1 MGCAG
6 VRTNGVGVPDYQT
19 LMLPLLRMTADGVD
33 HKVMELV
40 EALADEFR
48 LLEEDRDKLL
58 ASGQRVIFNRTHWA
72 VTYLVK
78 SGLLTRAVRGTAR
91 ITDRGRQVLA
101 SPPAKIDVKFLS
113 QYPEFQAFRARTTS
127 PSEPVH
133 AAAAQ
138 QDPEELL
145 DTTYAA
151 LRRTVEADLLDHVL
165 ASSPEFFEQL
175 VIGLLVAMGYG
186 GVQSADAARHV
197 GKSGDDGI
205 DGVIDEDKLGLDAVY
220 IQAKR
225 WAPDRPVRR
234 PDLQGFAGSLEGQRA
249 TKGVFITTSRFTDD
263 ARQYVERISR
273 RIVLIDG
280 QALARLMYD
289 HGVGVRGQRRYEVRR
304 VDAAYFEGE
313 V

>member
-1 MGCAG
+1 M
-6 VRTNGVGVPDYQT
+6 TVPDYQT
-19 LMLPLLRMTADGVD
+19 LMLPLLRMTADGQD
-33 HKVMELV
+33 HKIIALV
-40 EALADEFR
+40 EALADEFH
-48 LLEEDRDKLL
+48 LSEEDRDRLL

-72 VTYLVK
+72 TTYLVK

-91 ITDRGRQVLA
+91 ITDRGRHVLA
-101 SPPAKIDVKFLS
+101 SPPERIDVKFLS
-113 QYPEFQAFRARTTS
+113 QYPEFQAFRARTAA
-127 PSEPVH
+127 PAEAAHAEP
-133 AAAAQ
+133 AQ

-145 DTTYAA
+145 DTTYTA

-165 ASSPEFFEQL
+165 TSSPEFFEQL
-175 VIGLLVAMGYG
+175 VLELLVAMGYG
-186 GVQSADAARHV
+186 GANPGDAARHV
-197 GKSGDDGI
+197 GKAGDDGI

-225 WAPDRPVRR
+225 WAPDHPVRR
-234 PDLQGFAGSLEGQRA
+234 PDLQAFAGSLEGQRA

-280 QALARLMYD
+280 EVLARLMYD

-313 V
+313 G

>member
-1 MGCAG
+1 
-6 VRTNGVGVPDYQT
+6 
-19 LMLPLLRMTADGVD
+19 MLPLLRMTEDGQD
-33 HKVMELV
+33 HKVLALV
-40 EALADEFR
+40 DALTEEFG
-48 LLEEDRDKLL
+48 LTDEDRDKLL

-72 VTYLVK
+72 TTYLAK
-78 SGLLTRAVRGTAR
+78 AGLLTRAVRGMAR

-101 SPPAKIDVKFLS
+101 APPERIDVKFLL
-113 QYPEFQAFRARTTS
+113 QYPEFQTFRMRTT
-127 PSEPVH
+127 PPGEVPHPEP
-133 AAAAQ
+133 AQ

-175 VIGLLVAMGYG
+175 VIELLVAMGYG
-186 GVQSADAARHV
+186 GAEAGGAARHV

-225 WAPDRPVRR
+225 WAADRPVRR
-234 PDLQGFAGSLEGQRA
+234 PDVQGFAGSLEGQRA
-249 TKGVFITTSRFTDD
+249 TKGVFISTSRFTDD

-273 RIVLIDG
+273 RVVLIDG
-280 QALARLMYD
+280 QTLARLMYD
-289 HGVGVRGQRRYEVRR
+289 HGIGVRGQRRYEVRR